1 MTRKRSHQDFMDLS
15 IEEPLSPVLR
25 PPRQSMHSN
34 DSGSDGDEFM
44 GTGIAS
50 PRAQVDHASEWASID
65 PDTISGAVPDPP
77 RAVADTTGAESAPT
91 WGEVLGSLKTWG
103 ITPSSQ
109 SAAASPIS
117 GMAHMPAHGA
127 HVGQP
132 QLSLRLNSQQSL
144 LEDAE
149 HAAHADE
156 APEVGAGALPS
167 RPASAGAA
175 LGALDSSRGSEA
187 AKQRSDRLSSS
198 LDSSQVG
205 SDTALF

>member
-1 MTRKRSHQDFMDLS
+1 MDLS
-15 IEEPLSPVLR
+15 IDEPLSPVLR

-34 DSGSDGDEFM
+34 DSGSDGDEVM

-50 PRAQVDHASEWASID
+50 PRSQVEHANQWNSVDPESASGSVSERPLADAEQS
-65 PDTISGAVPDPP
+65 SGVE
-77 RAVADTTGAESAPT
+77 AESAPT

-109 SAAASPIS
+109 SAAVSPVS
-117 GMAHMPAHGA
+117 GRSHMAQGA
-127 HVGQP
+127 ALDAQVGQRQRSL
-132 QLSLRLNSQQSL
+132 QLDSQDSL

-149 HAAHADE
+149 HAENGDQ
-156 APEVGAGALPS
+156 VSGALPT

-175 LGALDSSRGSEA
+175 LAALNSKKGSEA

-198 LDSSQVG
+198 LDSSEVG
-205 SDTALF
+205 LARHWCCMIVALN